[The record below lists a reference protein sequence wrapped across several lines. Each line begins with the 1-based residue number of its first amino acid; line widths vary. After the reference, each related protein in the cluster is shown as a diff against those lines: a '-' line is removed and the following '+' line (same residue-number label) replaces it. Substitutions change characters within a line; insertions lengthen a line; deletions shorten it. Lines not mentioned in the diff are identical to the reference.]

1 MLIIKG
7 YLELNEIERNEVYKF
22 VNRNCD
28 TKKSLKERE
37 EIFNKRI
44 NGYGE
49 GSLFCFI
56 DKKVVG
62 KILVVLEVVKK
73 LGTIY
78 IYSMDV
84 LENIEDKKQV
94 VVNLINGALT
104 VPKRY
109 NPSSIFL
116 SASNIELLKIFEELG
131 YKHEYYSLT
140 MHLED
145 KIVRGKTLD
154 LLTLSNENKEK
165 YLEVINKSFSDMP
178 HGTYHY
184 ISDIEEYIKMANEN
198 NYFFM
203 VAKDNDIVGFMNIE
217 IEKDRGLFDIGLCK
231 ECRGKG
237 YGKKILETA
246 IDFLNKKSVENIELI
261 VIKKNYRAYNMYKN
275 RGFEEKSI
283 LGYWMEVK

>member
-1 MLIIKG
+1 MVIIKG

-22 VNRNCD
+22 ANRNCD
-28 TKKSLKERE
+28 TQKSLEEIE

-49 GSLFCFI
+49 GSLFYFI

-62 KILVVLEVVKK
+62 KILVVLEVVEK

-84 LENIEDKKQV
+84 LENIEDKNQV

-104 VPKRY
+104 VSKRY

-165 YLEVINKSFSDMP
+165 YLEVINKSFSYMP

-184 ISDIEEYIKMANEN
+184 ISDVEEYIKMANEN

-261 VIKKNYRAYNMYKN
+261 VIKKNDRAYNMYKN